1 MRRPTPQGGCDIV
14 RAVASLGDEDGDD
27 ELVRTDA
34 LPALR
39 VQRVRTRLVVL
50 SGPDAG
56 RDWPLMPG
64 RYRVGSGRDADILL
78 SDRAVSRQHLLLEV
92 NESGVRAVD
101 PGSRNGSFCE
111 GMRFQELEVRTGA
124 VLKLGTTELKL
135 MPESERP
142 RARPL
147 SARSAF
153 GALVG
158 NSRRM
163 RELFTLLERLSA
175 GESDV
180 LIQGETGT
188 GKELCAEAIH
198 THSPRA
204 RGPFV
209 IADLA
214 GIAPAL
220 LESELFG
227 HVKGAFT
234 GAHADRAGAFERAHG
249 GTLFLDEVG
258 ELPLEVQPR
267 LLRALERRQVKRVG
281 SNDYRTFDVRVVA
294 ATHQDLEGSVQ
305 TGRFRGDLFHRLA
318 VLRVGLPP
326 LRERL
331 EDVPL
336 LVDTVL
342 QRMGRPPSALSDQT
356 RALLAQ
362 YPWPGN
368 VRELRN
374 VVDRVVNLGDEALPD
389 LPDLPSH
396 AEDPTTLPPPSDDPE
411 STRPI
416 SLDLPFKE
424 AKDRIIEGFERDYLR
439 ALIDRCEGNVSRA
452 AREAGIDRVYLR
464 KLLRKH
470 GLDTSPA

>member
-1 MRRPTPQGGCDIV
+1 M
-14 RAVASLGDEDGDD
+14 ASLGDEEGDD

-34 LPALR
+34 LPAMR

-78 SDRAVSRQHLLLEV
+78 SDRAVSRQHLILEV
-92 NESGVRAVD
+92 GDGGVRAVD
-101 PGSRNGSFCE
+101 PGSRNGSYCE

-135 MPESERP
+135 VPESERP

-204 RGPFV
+204 KGPFV

-234 GAHADRAGAFERAHG
+234 GAHSDRAGAFERAHG

-281 SNDYRTFDVRVVA
+281 SNDYRTVDVRVVA
-294 ATHQDLEGSVQ
+294 ATHQDLEGAVQ
-305 TGRFRGDLFHRLA
+305 AGRFRGDLFHRLA
-318 VLRVGLPP
+318 VLRVALPP

-342 QRMGRPPSALSDQT
+342 TRMGRPPSALSDQT

-389 LPDLPSH
+389 LPDLPPSV
-396 AEDPTTLPPPSDDPE
+396 EDPSTLPPPSDDPE

-424 AKDRIIEGFERDYLR
+424 AKDRIIDGFERDYLR

-470 GLDTSPA
+470 GLDTASA

>member
-1 MRRPTPQGGCDIV
+1 MV
-14 RAVASLGDEDGDD
+14 RAVASLGDDDGD

-39 VQRVRTRLVVL
+39 APRVRMRLTVL
-50 SGPDAG
+50 TGPDAG
-56 RDWPLMPG
+56 RAYPLLPG
-64 RYRVGSGRDADILL
+64 RYRIGSEAASDIILP
-78 SDRAVSRQHLLLEV
+78 DRAVSRQHLILEV
-92 NESGVRAVD
+92 SDEGVRAVD
-101 PGSRNGSFCE
+101 PGSRNGSYCE
-111 GMRFQELEVRTGA
+111 GMRFSELEVRPGA
-124 VLKLGTTELKL
+124 VLTLGTTELKL
-135 MPESERP
+135 VPESEK
-142 RARPL
+142 ARSMPL
-147 SARSAF
+147 STRGSF
-153 GALVG
+153 GGLVG
-158 NSRRM
+158 NSHRM
-163 RELFTLLERLSA
+163 REVFTLLERLAA

-198 THSPRA
+198 AHSPRS

-214 GIAPAL
+214 GIPPAL

-234 GAHADRAGAFERAHG
+234 GANTDRAGAFERAHG

-281 SNDYRTFDVRVVA
+281 ANDYRTVNVRVVA
-294 ATHQDLEGSVQ
+294 ATHQDLEGSVKSGQ
-305 TGRFRGDLFHRLA
+305 FRGDLFHRLA
-318 VLRVGLPP
+318 VLRAVLPP
-326 LRERL
+326 LREHP
-331 EDVPL
+331 EDIPL
-336 LVDTVL
+336 LIDTVL
-342 QRMGRPPSALSDQT
+342 ERMGRPPSALSDQT

-374 VVDRVVNLGDEALPD
+374 VVDRVVNLGEEALPD
-389 LPDLPSH
+389 IPDVPVRATVH
-396 AEDPTTLPPPSDDPE
+396 AEDDPE
-411 STRPI
+411 STVPM

-424 AKDRIIEGFERDYLR
+424 AKEQLIDGFERDYLR
-439 ALIDRCEGNVSRA
+439 TLLERCGGNVSRA
-452 AREAGIDRVYLR
+452 SREAGIDRVYLR

-470 GLDTSPA
+470 GLDTASS

>member
-1 MRRPTPQGGCDIV
+1 ML
-14 RAVASLGDEDGDD
+14 RAVASLGDEDGD

-34 LPALR
+34 LPAIR
-39 VQRVRTRLVVL
+39 IPRVRMRLAVL
-50 SGPDAG
+50 TGPDAG
-56 RDWPLMPG
+56 KAYPLLPG
-64 RYRVGSGRDADILL
+64 RYRIGAEATADIVLP
-78 SDRAVSRQHLLLEV
+78 DRAVSRQHLILEV
-92 NESGVRAVD
+92 RDDGVRAVD

-111 GMRFQELEVRTGA
+111 GMRFSELEVRPGA
-124 VLKLGTTELKL
+124 VLTLGTTELKL
-135 MPESERP
+135 VPEGEKA
-142 RARPL
+142 RAMPL
-147 SARSAF
+147 STRGSF
-153 GALVG
+153 GGLVG

-163 RELFTLLERLSA
+163 REIFTLLERLAA

-198 THSPRA
+198 AHSPRSK
-204 RGPFV
+204 GPFV

-214 GIAPAL
+214 GIAPQL

-234 GAHADRAGAFERAHG
+234 GANTDRAGAFERAHG

-281 SNDYRTFDVRVVA
+281 ANDYRTVNVRVVA
-294 ATHQDLEGSVQ
+294 ATHQDLEGAVKN
-305 TGRFRGDLFHRLA
+305 GAFRGDLFHRLA
-318 VLRVGLPP
+318 VLRVVLPP
-326 LRERL
+326 LREHP
-331 EDVPL
+331 EDIPL
-336 LVDTVL
+336 LIDTVL
-342 QRMGRPPSALSDQT
+342 TRMGRPPSALSDQT

-374 VVDRVVNLGDEALPD
+374 VVDRVVNLGEEALPD
-389 LPDLPSH
+389 IPDV
-396 AEDPTTLPPPSDDPE
+396 PPRAVAVDDDPE
-411 STRPI
+411 NTVPMA
-416 SLDLPFKE
+416 LDLPFKE
-424 AKDRIIEGFERDYLR
+424 AKERLIEGFERDYLR
-439 ALIDRCEGNVSRA
+439 TLLERCEGNVSRA
-452 AREAGIDRVYLR
+452 SREAGIDRVYLR

-470 GLDTSPA
+470 GLDTSA

>member
-1 MRRPTPQGGCDIV
+1 ML
-14 RAVASLGDEDGDD
+14 RAVASLGDEDGD

-34 LPALR
+34 LPAIR
-39 VQRVRTRLVVL
+39 TPRVRMRLAVL
-50 SGPDAG
+50 TGPDAG
-56 RDWPLMPG
+56 KAYPLLPG
-64 RYRVGSGRDADILL
+64 RYRIGAEATSDIVLP
-78 SDRAVSRQHLLLEV
+78 DRAVSRQHLILEV
-92 NESGVRAVD
+92 RDDGVRAVD

-111 GMRFQELEVRTGA
+111 GMRFSELEVRPGA
-124 VLKLGTTELKL
+124 VLTLGTTELKL
-135 MPESERP
+135 VPEGEKSRSM
-142 RARPL
+142 PL
-147 SARSAF
+147 STRGSF
-153 GALVG
+153 GGLVG

-163 RELFTLLERLSA
+163 REVFTLLERLAA

-198 THSPRA
+198 AHSA
-204 RGPFV
+204 RSKGPFV

-214 GIAPAL
+214 GIAPQL

-234 GAHADRAGAFERAHG
+234 GANTDRAGAFERAHG

-281 SNDYRTFDVRVVA
+281 ANDYRTVNVRVVA
-294 ATHQDLEGSVQ
+294 ATHQDLEGAVKN
-305 TGRFRGDLFHRLA
+305 GAFRGDLFHRLA
-318 VLRVGLPP
+318 VLRVMLPP
-326 LRERL
+326 LREHP
-331 EDVPL
+331 EDIPL
-336 LVDTVL
+336 LIDTVL
-342 QRMGRPPSALSDQT
+342 TRMGRPPSALSDQT

-374 VVDRVVNLGDEALPD
+374 VVDRVVNLGEEALPD
-389 LPDLPSH
+389 IPDV
-396 AEDPTTLPPPSDDPE
+396 PPRAVDDDPE
-411 STRPI
+411 STVPMA
-416 SLDLPFKE
+416 LDLPFKE
-424 AKDRIIEGFERDYLR
+424 AKERLIEGFERDYLR
-439 ALIDRCEGNVSRA
+439 TLLERCEGNVSRA
-452 AREAGIDRVYLR
+452 SREAGIDRVYLR

-470 GLDTSPA
+470 GLDSA